1 MTVSDAPSPRLAA
14 GGIVAAA
21 GMVAAIT
28 IVSRGVGLGRWVVFS
43 NSVGATCLGQ
53 VYATANQVPNV
64 LYEAA
69 AGGALAAV
77 AVPLISTY
85 LNRGDERRADETA
98 SALLTWALL
107 ALIPLSLLVV
117 LLANPLSVLL
127 LGTSTTCS
135 PQASHRVAALMLLAF
150 APQIALYGVGV
161 VLTGVLQAHRRFAA
175 AALAPLLSS
184 LVVIGTYVIYGATY
198 DPEVPLD
205 RAPDSGI
212 LLLAL
217 GTTAGVV
224 ALSVPLLVPTIR
236 AGVRLRPRLRFPEGT
251 AARAGALAAA
261 GLIAVIGQQ
270 AVVIVALLLSNR
282 VGVGTINVY
291 TYTQTAYLLPYA
303 LLVVP
308 LATVAF
314 PRLSDPDE
322 GAATLRRTMS
332 VVLVAAVVAMAALIA
347 VRREIGA
354 IFVSLD
360 AGGSGAGREAL
371 LAMPDAL
378 AAYAPGLLGFSMA
391 ALLTRALY
399 AVGSP
404 MRAAAAISAGWAVA
418 AVVPAVAF
426 VVFDLDSPTEVLV
439 LMGAAS
445 SLGMTLTALMLT
457 RAVAVSWGFSA
468 TAGAGRAFSAALAAA
483 VVVVGAREVL
493 AATSVMPGVGQGAFN
508 ALVVAAVTGLVLLG
522 AVGAAVGAREPD
534 LLMSARTRLRA
545 RSKAPGSAS

>member
-1 MTVSDAPSPRLAA
+1 MSLPARPSPRLVA

-28 IVSRGVGLGRWVVFS
+28 IVSRVVGLGRWVVFS

-85 LNRGDERRADETA
+85 LNRGDERNADRTA

-107 ALIPLSLLVV
+107 ALLPISMGVI

-127 LGTSTTCS
+127 LGNSTACS
-135 PQASHRVAALMLLAF
+135 AQASHRVAALMLLAF

-184 LVVIGTYVIYGATY
+184 LVVIGTYVIYGAMY
-198 DPEVPLD
+198 DPKVPLD
-205 RAPDSGI
+205 LAPASGI

-224 ALSVPLLVPTIR
+224 ALSVPLLLPTLA

-251 AARAGALAAA
+251 AARAGALALA
-261 GLIAVIGQQ
+261 GLVAVLGQQ

-314 PRLSDPDE
+314 PRLSDPTE

-332 VVLVAAVVAMAALIA
+332 GVLVAGIVAVAALVA

-378 AAYAPGLLGFSMA
+378 ASYAPGLLGFSMA

-404 MRAAAAISAGWAVA
+404 LRAAIAVSAGWAVA
-418 AVVPAVAF
+418 AVLPVGAF
-426 VVFDLDSPTEVLV
+426 FMADVDSPTQVLV
-439 LMGAAS
+439 LMGVSS
-445 SLGMTLTALMLT
+445 SLGMTLSALMLT
-457 RAVAVSWGFSA
+457 RAVRTSWGFAA
-468 TAGAGRAFSAALAAA
+468 TAGSGPAFGAALFAGVA
-483 VVVVGAREVL
+483 VVGAREVL
-493 AATSVMPGVGQGAFN
+493 AVTSVLPGIEQGALS
-508 ALVVAAVTGLVLLG
+508 AILVAAVTGVVLL
-522 AVGAAVGAREPD
+522 AAIGAAVGAREPD
-534 LLMSARTRLRA
+534 HLASVLARLRR
-545 RSKAPGSAS
+545 RSPAEDRTP

>member
-1 MTVSDAPSPRLAA
+1 MSVPLTPSPRLAA

-28 IVSRGVGLGRWVVFS
+28 IVSRAVGLGRWVVFS

-85 LNRGDERRADETA
+85 LNRGDERSADETA

-107 ALIPLSLLVV
+107 ALLPISLLVV

-135 PQASHRVAALMLLAF
+135 PEASHRVAALMLLAF
-150 APQIALYGVGV
+150 TPQIALYGVGV

-184 LVVIGTYVIYGATY
+184 VVVIGTYVIYGALY

-224 ALSVPLLVPTIR
+224 ALSLPLLLPTIR
-236 AGVRLRPRLRFPEGT
+236 AGVHLRPRLRFPEGT
-251 AARAGALAAA
+251 AVRAGALAAA
-261 GLIAVIGQQ
+261 GLISVIGQQ
-270 AVVIVALLLSNR
+270 GVVIVALLLSNR

-314 PRLSDPDE
+314 PRLSDPAD
-322 GAATLRRTMS
+322 GAVTLRRTMS
-332 VVLVAAVVAMAALIA
+332 GVLVAAVVAVAALIA

-371 LAMPDAL
+371 LAMPHAL

-404 MRAAAAISAGWAVA
+404 LRAAVAISAGWAVA
-418 AVVPAVAF
+418 GVVPAVAF
-426 VVFDLDSPTEVLV
+426 VATDVDSPTQVLV
-439 LMGAAS
+439 LMGVSS

-457 RAVAVSWGFSA
+457 RAVRTGWGFSA
-468 TAGAGRAFSAALAAA
+468 TAGSGRAFGAALAAGAA
-483 VVVVGAREVL
+483 VVAAREAL
-493 AATSVMPGVGQGAFN
+493 AVTSVMSGVEQGALS
-508 ALVVAAVTGLVLLG
+508 AILMAGVTGIVLLV
-522 AVGAAVGAREPD
+522 AIAAAVGAREPD
-534 LLMSARTRLRA
+534 LLASVSARLRR
-545 RSKAPGSAS
+545 RSPAADRTS

>member
-1 MTVSDAPSPRLAA
+1 MSDAPSPRLAA
-14 GGIVAAA
+14 GGIVAVA

-426 VVFDLDSPTEVLV
+426 VVFELDSPTEVLV

-493 AATSVMPGVGQGAFN
+493 SATSVMPGVGQGAFN